1 MQFFIS
7 IVGYANKWIMKSR
20 FKGMDGDY
28 YSSGM
33 NSNGSKRR
41 MRRMIYVLLDGVGD
55 LPHPSLNHLTPLESA
70 YTPNLDALARK
81 GRMGMVYTVGKG
93 VAPESDIAVFS
104 MLGYRFKDDE
114 YPGRGIV
121 EAIGAGIDIRDGD
134 LAMRGN
140 FATIDGE
147 GRIVDRRVGRN
158 LADDEAKE
166 LVKTIK
172 DNVKLDGAEYELVH
186 TKGHRVV
193 LTIRAKSMLSADI
206 SNTDP
211 AYERIKGMGVAR
223 EDSNSTSMSINR
235 CKALSRSKDAL
246 LSAKLVNE
254 FTEKAI
260 NVLRKSSVNE
270 RRRGMGM
277 LEANCI
283 LLRDAGSRLPRVEPI
298 ASKYNDARFACIV
311 DMPVEYGIAKV
322 TGMAV
327 LDGGGMRDYE
337 TKARRAVEALNNYD
351 VVYVHLKGPDEFGH
365 DGNARGKEESIEE
378 IDERFFGELLR
389 HASISDDGRMLFI
402 VVSGDHSTPCI
413 KKAHS
418 ADPVPLMVS
427 CISNDYKD
435 DGLGRFTE
443 REARKGS
450 IGYIMGYEVLSK
462 VFSIISSYSL
472 SSS

>member
-1 MQFFIS
+1 MKDVDGNYGS
-7 IVGYANKWIMKSR
+7 NSMKSNYGR
-20 FKGMDGDY
+20 M
-28 YSSGM
+28 SAR
-33 NSNGSKRR
+33 KRAS
-41 MRRMIYVLLDGVGD
+41 MKMIYVLLDGVGD

-81 GRMGMVYTVGKG
+81 GRMGMVYTVGKDI
-93 VAPESDIAVFS
+93 APESDIAVFS
-104 MLGYRFKDDE
+104 MLGYRFKDEE
-114 YPGRGIV
+114 YPGRGVV

-147 GRIVDRRVGRN
+147 GKIVDRRVGRN

-166 LVKTIK
+166 LVKAIK
-172 DNVKLDGAEYELVH
+172 DRVTLEGAEYELVH

-193 LTIRAKSMLSADI
+193 LRIRGKSILSADI

-223 EDSNSTSMSINR
+223 EEHDARMSINR
-235 CKALSRSKDAL
+235 CKALSNSNAAL

-254 FTEKAI
+254 FTEKVI
-260 NVLRKSSVNE
+260 SVLKDHPVNE

-283 LLRDAGSRLPRVEPI
+283 LLRDAGSRLPKVEPI

-311 DMPVEYGIAKV
+311 DMPVEYGIARV
-322 TGMAV
+322 TGITV
-327 LDGGGMRDYE
+327 LDGGGMMDYE
-337 TKARRAVEALNNYD
+337 IKARRALEALSRYD
-351 VVYVHLKGPDEFGH
+351 AVYVHLKGPDEFGH

-378 IDERFFGELLR
+378 IDERFFGELLK
-389 HASISDDGRMLFI
+389 HTSINSDGKSSSRLFI

-418 ADPVPLMVS
+418 ADPVPLLVS
-427 CISNDYKD
+427 CMSSDYRD

-450 IGYIMGYEVLSK
+450 IGYIMGYDVLSK
-462 VFSIISSYSL
+462 VFSIMY
-472 SSS
+472 SSSPPS